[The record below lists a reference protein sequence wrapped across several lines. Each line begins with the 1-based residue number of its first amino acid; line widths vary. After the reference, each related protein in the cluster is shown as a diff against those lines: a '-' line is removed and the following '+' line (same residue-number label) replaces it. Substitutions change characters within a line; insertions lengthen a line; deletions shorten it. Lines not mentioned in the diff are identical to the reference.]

1 MEVKIVSYWRTM
13 RQQSRIRCKGWL
25 SCPAQVAPAEIYAV
39 FKDVVDRQAHL
50 LDSNAK
56 SLTYIVVVVVV
67 VVVVI
72 MVVVVLVVVAVV
84 VG

>member
-39 FKDVVDRQAHL
+39 FQDVVDRQAHL
-50 LDSNAK
+50 LDLNAK
-56 SLTYIVVVVVV
+56 SLTYIVA
-67 VVVVI
+67 VVVI
-72 MVVVVLVVVAVV
+72 VVVVLVVVAVV
-84 VG
+84 VA

>member
-39 FKDVVDRQAHL
+39 FQDVVDRQAHL
-50 LDSNAK
+50 LDSNAN
-56 SLTYIVVVVVV
+56 SLTYIV

>member
-56 SLTYIVVVVVV
+56 SLDYVVVVE
-67 VVVVI
+67 

-84 VG
+84 VA

>member
-13 RQQSRIRCKGWL
+13 RQQSRIRGKSWL
-25 SCPAQVAPAEIYAV
+25 SCWAQVAPAEIYAV
-39 FKDVVDRQAHL
+39 FQNVVDRQAHL
-50 LDSNAK
+50 LDSNAN

-67 VVVVI
+67 VI
-72 MVVVVLVVVAVV
+72 MVLVVLVVVAVV

>member
-1 MEVKIVSYWRTM
+1 MEVKIVNYWRTL

-25 SCPAQVAPAEIYAV
+25 SCPAQVAPAEICAV

-67 VVVVI
+67 I
-72 MVVVVLVVVAVV
+72 VVVVLVVVAVV